1 MQDKRLLFTLL
12 VISFLEGGSLMAF
25 EILSSKLY
33 TPYLGSSIYVWTSIL
48 TLTLAGLALGYRIGG
63 KLSVTVPQKYLRE
76 ALLIAG
82 VTMLISIYS
91 SGPILEAMLSMDVK
105 TASLLGGIL
114 IIFLPVTALGT
125 VSPLIIGIM
134 SQNGSTVSR
143 SSGVIYGT
151 GTIGGIAL
159 LLLTTFVLIPSIGV
173 STSILLFAILML
185 LCALL
190 VLTLKPQQH
199 EK

>member
-1 MQDKRLLFTLL
+1 MQDKRLLFLL
-12 VISFLEGGSLMAF
+12 LLISFIEGGSLMAF

-33 TPYLGSSIYVWTSIL
+33 TPFLGSSIYVWTSIL

-63 KLSVTVPQKYLRE
+63 KLSVQQPNKHLRS
-76 ALLIAG
+76 ALVIAAL
-82 VTMLISIYS
+82 TMLISIYT

-114 IIFLPVTALGT
+114 IIFIPVTAMGT

-134 SQNGSTVSR
+134 NQNGSTVS
-143 SSGVIYGT
+143 SASGVIYGT
-151 GTIGGIAL
+151 GTIGGIVL
-159 LLLTTFVLIPSIGV
+159 LLLTTFVLIPTIGV
-173 STSILLFAILML
+173 STSVLLFSLLML
-185 LCALL
+185 CCAGL
-190 VLTLKPQQH
+190 VFLIKSQRD

>member
-1 MQDKRLLFTLL
+1 
-12 VISFLEGGSLMAF
+12 MAF